1 MLSFDWNAAKAKLNE
16 RKHGVSFFEACS
28 VFYDENA
35 LQFYDNVHSNGDE
48 RFLMLGLSH
57 MFRLL
62 VVVHCECDN
71 GETIRIISARK
82 ATAREAR
89 HYIRSNR

>member
-1 MLSFDWNAAKAKLNE
+1 MLSFYWNAAKAKLNE
-16 RKHGVSFFEACS
+16 RKHGVSFHEACS

-35 LQFYDNVHSNGDE
+35 LQFYDDVHSNGDE

-62 VVVHCECDN
+62 VVVHCERDN
-71 GETIRIISARK
+71 GKTIRIISARK

>member
-16 RKHGVSFFEACS
+16 RKHGISFHEARS

-62 VVVHCECDN
+62 VVVHCESEN

-89 HYIRSNR
+89 YYISSNR